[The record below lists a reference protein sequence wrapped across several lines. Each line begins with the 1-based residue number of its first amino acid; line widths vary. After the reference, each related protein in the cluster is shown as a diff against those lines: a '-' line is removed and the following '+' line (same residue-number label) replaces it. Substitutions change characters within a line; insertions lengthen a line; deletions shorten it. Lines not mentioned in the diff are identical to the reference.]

1 MSPVNKHFY
10 FFLSNVDAFYLFM
23 PKFPGRNLQY
33 YATEAARMDFLVS
46 NLVGQSIQPFI
57 IDEMLT
63 LLMLAVSLS
72 CMALVMYACVLLSCI
87 ACHVWLMLKN
97 VPSMP

>member
-57 IDEMLT
+57 IKHDVSCAFLIDTPYLFDET
-63 LLMLAVSLS
+63 LFY
-72 CMALVMYACVLLSCI
+72 C
-87 ACHVWLMLKN
+87 
-97 VPSMP
+97 